1 MDIGK
6 SPIIPPVSLVDSNVN
21 DRETQATILQ
31 QSQTVQHAE
40 ELDSATLAFR
50 EITVQKLEET
60 QQVEKPQEFSS
71 IANENRERQ
80 IRHEFERDRET
91 SALVFKSIDVST
103 GEVVNQYPQE
113 ARLNLRAYLV
123 SQENA
128 RLEEQAAS

>member
-6 SPIIPPVSLVDSNVN
+6 SPIIPPVSFVDSNVN
-21 DRETQATILQ
+21 DRETQATVLQ
-31 QSQTVQHAE
+31 QSQTVQRAE
-40 ELDSATLAFR
+40 ELDSTTLAFR
-50 EITVQKLEET
+50 EITIQKLEET
-60 QQVEKPQEFSS
+60 QQVEKPQEFNST
-71 IANENRERQ
+71 ANENRERQ

-123 SQENA
+123 SEENA
-128 RLEEQAAS
+128 RLEEQATS